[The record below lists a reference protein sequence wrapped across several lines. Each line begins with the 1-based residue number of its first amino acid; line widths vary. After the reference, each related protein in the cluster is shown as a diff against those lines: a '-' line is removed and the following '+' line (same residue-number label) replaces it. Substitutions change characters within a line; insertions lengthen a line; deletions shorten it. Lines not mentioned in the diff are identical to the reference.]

1 MDAAAS
7 VFVGRDTRKSSPALA
22 TAVLDGVDAVQV
34 VGVLLIKVIFHLV
47 IRILKCHSGVH
58 SQRLRHR
65 IDSNDSLLR
74 SVQKLGRRLRR
85 VQREGVQ

>member
-34 VGVLLIKVIFHLV
+34 VGVLLIKVISDLV
-47 IRILKCHSGVH
+47 IRI
-58 SQRLRHR
+58 
-65 IDSNDSLLR
+65 
-74 SVQKLGRRLRR
+74 
-85 VQREGVQ
+85 